1 MTPTRLFVDHILEAG
16 KTLALP
22 DQAAHH
28 VARVL
33 RMRISDPLILFNGK
47 GGEYGA
53 KIISISKSSVKVEI
67 TYHSDYERESRLYLE
82 LVQGISRGEKM
93 DFTIQ
98 KAVELGVSRIVPLTT
113 QYSNV
118 QLDEKRR
125 EKKQEHW
132 EKTIISACEQ
142 CGRNRYPELAD
153 IMRFNDWPET
163 CTVDLKLILDP
174 HTDTTLATLDTR
186 EQAGISSISLVIG
199 PEGGLSPSEIRSLEQ
214 TGFTGIRL
222 GPRILRTETAALAA
236 IAAVQCRFGDFC

>member
-1 MTPTRLFVDHILEAG
+1 MTTTRQFVDQKLEAG
-16 KTLALP
+16 KTLELP
-22 DQAAHH
+22 EQAAHH

-53 KIISISKSSVKVEI
+53 KITSISKSGVKVEI
-67 TYHSDYERESRLYLE
+67 SYHSDFECESSLHIE

-132 EKTIISACEQ
+132 TKTIISACEQ
-142 CGRNRYPELAD
+142 CGRNRFPELAD
-153 IMRFNDWPET
+153 IMRFNDWIT
-163 CTVDLKLILDP
+163 TGAADLKLILDP
-174 HTDTTLATLDTR
+174 HSDTTLTTLDPHGQT
-186 EQAGISSISLVIG
+186 GISSVSLVIG
-199 PEGGLSPSEIRSLEQ
+199 PEGGLSPSEIRRLEQ
-214 TGFTGIRL
+214 TGFTPIRL
-222 GPRILRTETAALAA
+222 GSRILRTETAALAA